1 MIDPSFPVNDLP
13 QSPEGDRGGGH
24 CTAAQL
30 EVGGSLKESTR
41 RTSESQQ
48 CEFKGM
54 NNAAAMHLK
63 SAVRE
68 NRSPERGRHSQPG
81 GFPTTNELFSG
92 EPAGVVIFILAS
104 E

>member
-1 MIDPSFPVNDLP
+1 
-13 QSPEGDRGGGH
+13 
-24 CTAAQL
+24 
-30 EVGGSLKESTR
+30 
-41 RTSESQQ
+41 
-48 CEFKGM
+48 M
-54 NNAAAMHLK
+54 NNAAAAMHLK

-104 E
+104 EPAFMSAVGAPDSNESCLRKSKEEVGRTKSKK